1 MASGDA
7 HSAWLNHVECCR
19 VTQEPLSSV
28 APTVDRPARD
38 ASLRQFWSDG
48 ASPGSSD
55 GDPGYSPGRIEP
67 RSERT
72 ERNGRGSPAA
82 GSTRTQAAVRSSMLR
97 RRALEDRLD
106 GAFAKRLTTVVAGA
120 GFGKSTLLAA
130 WADELESAWYSI
142 TAKDTALPWLERGVA
157 RAIATRVPDATPVA
171 DTAFALGA
179 AIQDELLHA
188 DAFAALLCETLG
200 GALTHD
206 LVLVLDDVHE
216 LTPSP
221 AAVRL
226 VESLCRQAAPALHA
240 ELASSLH
247 ELTGGRPAL
256 VRLALE
262 ALSVVEADDR
272 VATLEGLRRPGG
284 SVFAYLAE
292 EIFANEPAAVRELVR
307 TVALLEFFTPGMCE
321 ALGLDGAAETVD
333 DLARRGLF
341 VERREIGYVLHSLAR
356 EFALRAWPF
365 ESGEAA
371 DVRRRAARWLES
383 NGYVEHA
390 LRPLAAARDTRELR
404 RMLAERGAAL
414 VAAGATTSVVAAAE
428 LVREDFR
435 DATIDALAGEAYT
448 VKGDHER
455 ALVCFARA
463 AGTDALI
470 PPALAW
476 RMVQAHS
483 LRDELDEALAV
494 HGRGEPGSADTA
506 DEALLLA
513 WTASVQRR
521 RGEFETARELAARA
535 LAAANASGDD
545 RAIAAAHTA
554 AALVAPADRDAGGRD
569 GHLTQALD
577 AAERAHDVL
586 QVIRIRNNRASNQLE
601 EGRYESA
608 IDELD
613 ATIDLAELVGFVGLL
628 ALALM
633 NRGLARWCLGR
644 LDEAGADY
652 EAAAVHYRKAGSREI
667 SYAIIGQGDVYRER
681 GNLAMARACYE
692 EGLTLAERSG
702 DLQGLVPALYQLA
715 KVLVDEQPER
725 ATRAAE
731 RAVAYGWPD
740 PAWALNAAGWVALAH
755 GDRERA
761 AATAAQAPAA
771 AHEERDRFGLAESLE
786 LEGAATD
793 GPTRAQTLYEE
804 ALSTWRALGNPIH
817 EAAVELALAGVA
829 PGPATAAAR
838 ERAERKLRTLG
849 VRVSSTGPAGLLRH
863 VADAPAIP
871 VRIEALG
878 GFSVQRAGRPIRL
891 EEWRSRKARD
901 LLKILVARR
910 RRPAPREFLME
921 ALWPDDDATKLGN
934 RLSVA
939 LSTLRAVLDPE
950 KRFDADHF
958 LRADK
963 NAVLLENV
971 ATDVET
977 FLEEAA
983 AGLSLRER
991 GRANDATERLE
1002 HAEAIYAGDFLE
1014 EDPYEDWAVALR
1026 EEARTAYVRVT
1037 RALAEDTAAAGDDAG
1052 AAAYLLRILARDAY
1066 DEQAHLDLVGVLAS
1080 GRRHGEARRAYRMY
1094 AERMAEIGVE
1104 PGTFPAL
1111 TA

>member
-1 MASGDA
+1 
-7 HSAWLNHVECCR
+7 
-19 VTQEPLSSV
+19 
-28 APTVDRPARD
+28 
-38 ASLRQFWSDG
+38 
-48 ASPGSSD
+48 
-55 GDPGYSPGRIEP
+55 
-67 RSERT
+67 
-72 ERNGRGSPAA
+72 
-82 GSTRTQAAVRSSMLR
+82 
-97 RRALEDRLD
+97 
-106 GAFAKRLTTVVAGA
+106 
-120 GFGKSTLLAA
+120 
-130 WADELESAWYSI
+130 
-142 TAKDTALPWLERGVA
+142 
-157 RAIATRVPDATPVA
+157 
-171 DTAFALGA
+171 
-179 AIQDELLHA
+179 
-188 DAFAALLCETLG
+188 
-200 GALTHD
+200 
-206 LVLVLDDVHE
+206 
-216 LTPSP
+216 
-221 AAVRL
+221 
-226 VESLCRQAAPALHA
+226 
-240 ELASSLH
+240 
-247 ELTGGRPAL
+247 
-256 VRLALE
+256 
-262 ALSVVEADDR
+262 
-272 VATLEGLRRPGG
+272 
-284 SVFAYLAE
+284 
-292 EIFANEPAAVRELVR
+292 
-307 TVALLEFFTPGMCE
+307 
-321 ALGLDGAAETVD
+321 
-333 DLARRGLF
+333 
-341 VERREIGYVLHSLAR
+341 
-356 EFALRAWPF
+356 
-365 ESGEAA
+365 
-371 DVRRRAARWLES
+371 
-383 NGYVEHA
+383 
-390 LRPLAAARDTRELR
+390 
-404 RMLAERGAAL
+404 
-414 VAAGATTSVVAAAE
+414 
-428 LVREDFR
+428 
-435 DATIDALAGEAYT
+435 
-448 VKGDHER
+448 
-455 ALVCFARA
+455 VCFARA

-761 AATAAQAPAA
+761 AATAAQARAA

-910 RRPAPREFLME
+910 RRPAPRDFLME
-921 ALWPDDDATKLGN
+921 ALWPDADVTKLGN

-939 LSTLRAVLDPE
+939 LSTLRVVLDPE
-950 KRFDADHF
+950 KLFDADHF
-958 LRADK
+958 VHADK
-963 NAVLLENV
+963 EAVRLDNV
-971 ATDVET
+971 ASDVET
-977 FLEEAA
+977 FLDETT
-983 AGLSLRER
+983 AGLSLRAA
-991 GRANDATERLE
+991 GRDEQAISRLE
-1002 HAEAIYAGDFLE
+1002 YAEAIYAGDFLE
-1014 EDPYEDWAVALR
+1014 EDRYEDWAVALR

-1037 RALAEDTAAAGDDAG
+1037 RALAGYAATAGDDAA
-1052 AAAYLLRILARDAY
+1052 AAAYLLRILERDVY
-1066 DEQAHLDLVGVLAS
+1066 DERAHLDLVRVLAS
-1080 GRRHGEARRAYRMY
+1080 GRQHGEARRAYRMY
-1094 AERMAEIGVE
+1094 VQRMAEIGLE
-1104 PGTFPAL
+1104 PATFSAA
-1111 TA
+1111 TT

>member
-1 MASGDA
+1 
-7 HSAWLNHVECCR
+7 
-19 VTQEPLSSV
+19 
-28 APTVDRPARD
+28 
-38 ASLRQFWSDG
+38 
-48 ASPGSSD
+48 
-55 GDPGYSPGRIEP
+55 
-67 RSERT
+67 
-72 ERNGRGSPAA
+72 
-82 GSTRTQAAVRSSMLR
+82 MLR

-120 GFGKSTLLAA
+120 GFGKSTSLAA
-130 WADELESAWYSI
+130 WAAELECAWYSV
-142 TAKDTALPWLERGVA
+142 TPKDTALPWLERGVA
-157 RAIATRVPDATPVA
+157 RAIATRVPDATLVE
-171 DTAFALGA
+171 DTAIALGA

-216 LTPSP
+216 LTSSP

-226 VESLCRQAAPALHA
+226 VESLCRQAPTTLHVVLASRSAPPFAIARLRAQGEVLEVSSGELVFTADEIRQLLAADGETDA
-240 ELASSLH
+240 ELASALH
-247 ELTGGRPAL
+247 ELTGGWPAL

-262 ALSVVEADDR
+262 ALSVVAVEDR
-272 VATLEGLRRPGG
+272 LATLDALRRPGG

-307 TVALLEFFTPGMCE
+307 TVALLEFFTPEMCE

-341 VERREIGYVLHSLAR
+341 VERREIGYALHSLAR

-371 DVRRRAARWLES
+371 DARRRAARWLES

-390 LRPLAAARDTRELR
+390 LRTLAAARDARGLR
-404 RMLAERGAAL
+404 RLLTERGAAL

-428 LVREDFR
+428 LVREELR
-435 DATIDALAGEAYT
+435 DTRIDEVAGEAYT

-455 ALVCFARA
+455 ALECFARA
-463 AGTDALI
+463 AGTHALI
-470 PPALAW
+470 SPALAW
-476 RMVQAHS
+476 RIVQAHT
-483 LRDELDEALAV
+483 LRDELDEALAAYDRAE
-494 HGRGEPGSADTA
+494 RGSGDTA

-521 RGEFETARELAARA
+521 RGELDAARDLAVRA
-535 LAAANASGDD
+535 LAAAKASGDD
-545 RAIAAAHTA
+545 RALAAAHTA
-554 AALVAPADRDAGGRD
+554 AALVAPPDRDVNGREV
-569 GHLTQALD
+569 HLAQALD

-586 QVIRIRNNRASNQLE
+586 QIIRIRNNRASNQLE
-601 EGRYESA
+601 EGRYDTA
-608 IDELD
+608 IEELGR
-613 ATIDLAELVGFVGLL
+613 AIDLAELVGFVGLL

-644 LDEAGADY
+644 LDDAGADY
-652 EAAAVHYRKAGSREI
+652 EAAAAHYRRAGSREI

-681 GNLAMARACYE
+681 GNLSMARACYE

-715 KVLVDEQPER
+715 KVLVDEQPAR
-725 ATRAAE
+725 ATRAAD

-740 PAWALNAAGWVALAH
+740 PAWALNASGWVALAR
-755 GDRERA
+755 GDRVRAVAAAGQARA
-761 AATAAQAPAA
+761 AAREQ
-771 AHEERDRFGLAESLE
+771 RDRYGLAESLE

-793 GPTRAQTLYEE
+793 ERTRAQTLYEE
-804 ALSTWRALGNPIH
+804 ALATWRTMGNPIH
-817 EAAVELALAGVA
+817 EAGVELALAGVA
-829 PGPATAAAR
+829 PGPATAAGRA
-838 ERAERKLRTLG
+838 RAERKLRELG
-849 VRVSSTGPAGLLRH
+849 VRVSPTGPAGLLRH
-863 VADAPAIP
+863 VAQAPPIP
-871 VRIEALG
+871 VRVEALG
-878 GFSVQRAGRPIRL
+878 GFRVQRAGRPVPL
-891 EEWRSRKARD
+891 EAWRSRKARD

-910 RRPAPREFLME
+910 GRPAPREFLME